1 MDSMVVKSRQ
11 CSPKRSQAVS
21 IDLNSGF
28 WSFPTANY
36 KRMYKLNDW
45 NPQ

>member
-1 MDSMVVKSRQ
+1 MDSKVVKSRQ